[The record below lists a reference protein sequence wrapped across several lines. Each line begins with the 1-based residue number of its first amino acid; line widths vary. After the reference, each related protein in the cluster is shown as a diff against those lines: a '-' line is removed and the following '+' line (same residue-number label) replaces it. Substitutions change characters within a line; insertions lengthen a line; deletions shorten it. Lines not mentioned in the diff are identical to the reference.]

1 MVLKWQT
8 ASKHWIDNASAGSD
22 IVMTDYSAL
31 FKSNPNV
38 HTIILLKNTAM
49 GSIYGS
55 NVLSGILV

>member
-8 ASKHWIDNASAGSD
+8 ASKHWIDNASTGSD

-49 GSIYGS
+49 GSM
-55 NVLSGILV
+55 VPTF